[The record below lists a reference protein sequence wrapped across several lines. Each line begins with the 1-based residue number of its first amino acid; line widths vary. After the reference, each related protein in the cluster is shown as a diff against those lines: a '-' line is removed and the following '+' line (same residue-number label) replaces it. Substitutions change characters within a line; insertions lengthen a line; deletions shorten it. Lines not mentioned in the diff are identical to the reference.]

1 MLVPTQMAKEVCI
14 NKIAAL
20 DEAIHE
26 RTKGNNTNES
36 LIDMLISIKRDYQR
50 KYDELGGK

>member
-26 RTKGNNTNES
+26 LTKGNNTNES